1 MEDMPSL
8 GHELSAPIVR
18 DADRY
23 REAFLHASPFKHVVI
38 DEFFEPKFARELL
51 AEFPSF
57 NSGASTNEV
66 GRKEGKAVQTDIS
79 KISPAY
85 RTLYDVISGRMFLD
99 FVSRLSGIRDL
110 QIDKEMFGGGTHE
123 NLHGQELD
131 PHVDFNYD
139 QSRQLHRRLNL
150 IVYLNPEWQ
159 PEWGGALE
167 VHSNPRATW
176 ENRITSYDP
185 LFNRCVMFETNEYSW
200 HGFPRINLPED
211 RRHLSRKSISIYLY
225 TKDRPAE
232 EIAPAHS
239 TFYVQRPLPPL
250 FTAGHT
256 LSNADMEELQRL
268 LIRRDEWINLYQK
281 MELHKSRDFDQL
293 STYVQHLVARPS
305 VPLTG
310 YVLHEGA
317 QVGLY
322 GDGWA
327 ASNVSLRLRALMPVT
342 KIVLRGFR
350 PKTAPSTQMTI
361 SIDGAP
367 VVRQSISESFEVAA
381 PLPKKMAETF
391 QLEIS
396 CDGPRN
402 WAASSGDDRDLGYLL
417 TEVRALHPGC
427 ASPA

>member
-1 MEDMPSL
+1 MPSS
-8 GHELSAPIVR
+8 GHEISAPTVR

-23 REAFLHASPFKHVVI
+23 RDAFLQACPFKHVVI
-38 DEFFEPKFARELL
+38 DQFFEPEFARELL

-57 NSGASTNEV
+57 TSGSSTNEA
-66 GRKEGKAVQTDIS
+66 GRQEGKAVKTDIGN
-79 KISPAY
+79 ISPAY
-85 RTLYDVISGRMFLD
+85 RQLYEVISGREFLD
-99 FVSRLSGIRDL
+99 FVSRLSGISDL
-110 QIDKEMFGGGTHE
+110 LIDPLMYGGGTHE

-139 QSRQLHRRLNL
+139 QSRELHRRLNL

-159 PEWGGALE
+159 PAWGGALE
-167 VHSNPRATW
+167 IHSNPRAPW

-225 TKDRPAE
+225 TKDRPAK

-250 FTAGHT
+250 FVAGYT
-256 LSNADMEELQRL
+256 LSGADVEELQRL
-268 LIRRDEWINLYQK
+268 LIRRDEWITLYQE
-281 MELHKSRDFDQL
+281 MELNKNRDFDQL
-293 STYVQHLVARPS
+293 SAYVQHLIARPS
-305 VPLTG
+305 IPLTG
-310 YVLHEGA
+310 YMLHEGP

-327 ASNVSLRLRALMPVT
+327 ASNVSLRLKALMPVN
-342 KIVLRGFR
+342 KIVLRGYR
-350 PKTAPSTQMTI
+350 PKTAPPTQLTI

-381 PLPKKMAETF
+381 PLPKKTSETF

-402 WAASSGDDRDLGYLL
+402 WAGSEGDDRDLGYLL

-427 ASPA
+427 AGPEKIS